1 MEVEPMGLA
10 RLPVS
15 AALASR
21 LPLDYLVRNIV
32 LTTSTTRSLRQA
44 SSPFSSLARGS
55 AQLAGRGPCVTRLN
69 SGVMISKELLRPVMQ
84 AASAQRADA
93 LAIRCVQFEL
103 RSNCLEIRRSAR
115 RRRRDSPPTAYA
127 TSFYLHGVYSYH
139 RLKCTTQPRGARRD
153 GHRVSS
159 EDSLRPCLQETLSKS

>member
-1 MEVEPMGLA
+1 MGLA

-44 SSPFSSLARGS
+44 SSPFSSLAQGS

-93 LAIRCVQFEL
+93 LAIRCV
-103 RSNCLEIRRSAR
+103 
-115 RRRRDSPPTAYA
+115 
-127 TSFYLHGVYSYH
+127 
-139 RLKCTTQPRGARRD
+139 
-153 GHRVSS
+153 
-159 EDSLRPCLQETLSKS
+159 